1 MNEEK
6 RNTCVKLRATTSTA
20 MPSNLALTLLSCPM
34 NGCAQA
40 VWLSVEPDEVC
51 EAMLF
56 PNRDVRV
63 SELMLRKFM
72 FSSSWTRAWV
82 LVAVEPVE
90 LVEPED
96 ALLLADASPAER
108 ICWTRPGFAC
118 MMLALSAERRTLYM
132 GSVESDPWLPL
143 SML

>member
-1 MNEEK
+1 MNVRK
-6 RNTCVKLRATTSTA
+6 
-20 MPSNLALTLLSCPM
+20 LSCPV
-34 NGCAQA
+34 NGYVQA
-40 VWLSVEPDEVC
+40 VWLIVEPDAVPDEVC

-72 FSSSWTRAWV
+72 FSNSWTRAWV
-82 LVAVEPVE
+82 LVVVEPVE

-96 ALLLADASPAER
+96 VLPPADAPPAER

-118 MMLALSAERRTLYM
+118 MMLALSAETSTLYM